1 MHFARQRRGERILI
15 FWKIAIP
22 AGQPFPYVSQEMPVN
37 ELHPCLNGEYE
48 VLLPT
53 NLVLSLDHF
62 TKLRFGEPDYVALAG
77 TRPSRLPIYVYSLR
91 VVGYERTD
99 TRFWERFRA
108 RSLQTLDKIK
118 RYENGED
125 VSTGRPVH
133 NEHADEDAGVIFF
146 SENGDDTSDAGP
158 RGNRR
163 RRNGT
168 PQIVNAANLSHV
180 SRLVSRAISSR
191 RSTRRWR
198 RRWSPATS
206 PPRRSGSRRTPR
218 RGRTRATP

>member
-1 MHFARQRRGERILI
+1 MI

-125 VSTGRPVH
+125 VSAARPAH

-146 SENGDDTSDAGP
+146 SENGDDTSHAGP
-158 RGNRR
+158 RGNRRRRR

-191 RSTRRWR
+191 RRRWR